1 MKLSIGK
8 KLNYLIIFIIVFSL
22 LSGSIFLFFGN
33 NERPYANNKEAIPF
47 VIGNKEY
54 YLLVADEPREWEQGL
69 MNYRLPV
76 DFDGMLF
83 VFPDKTVRTFWNK
96 NTYLDLDIYWVDNE
110 KIVGKSFLPSIEKSQ
125 ETVSVSS
132 PVPVDMVIELIR

>member
-33 NERPYANNKEAIPF
+33 NELPYANKEAIPF

>member
-33 NERPYANNKEAIPF
+33 NERPYANKEAIPF